1 MNIQIIQVPYD
12 SGCRDVRNGL
22 GPSHFVNH
30 GIAQT
35 ISELDHRIET
45 EHLEIETDPMNVVGT
60 TFELNRHLAMRVSA
74 ASKAGKFPLVLAG
87 NCNSCIGTLAG
98 VGSANLGVIWF
109 DAHADFNTPESTASG
124 YLDGMGL
131 ATATGDCWKNL
142 AQTVTGFTP
151 VPETNVVLIGARDVD
166 PAEQDRL
173 KRSAI
178 AQISADAIRRT
189 GVEESA
195 LPVLD
200 PLQKRTR
207 QVYLH
212 IDMDILDLQIARANA
227 FAAPGGLTTKEVIEA
242 IQLIKQRFTLRACA
256 LTAYDPAVDPEGR
269 VVEAGLKF
277 AAAVVADSSA
287 DDKKR

>member
-12 SGCRDVRNGL
+12 SGHRDTRNGL
-22 GPSHFVNH
+22 GPSHFVNQ

-35 ISELDHRIET
+35 ISELGHRVET
-45 EHLEIETDPMNVVGT
+45 EQLEIEADPMNAVGT
-60 TFELNRHLAMRVSA
+60 TFKLIRHLAKRVSA

-98 VGSANLGVIWF
+98 VSPAGLGVIWF
-109 DAHADFNTPESTASG
+109 DAHADFNTPESTVSG

-131 ATATGDCWKNL
+131 ATATGHCWKNL
-142 AQTVTGFTP
+142 AQTVPGFTP
-151 VPETNVVLIGARDVD
+151 VPETNVILIGARDVD

-178 AQISADAIRRT
+178 AQISADAIRKT
-189 GVEESA
+189 GVKESA

-200 PLQKRTR
+200 PLQQRTR

-227 FAAPGGLTTKEVIEA
+227 FAAPGGLTAEKVIEA
-242 IQLIKQRFTLRACA
+242 IQLIKKRFTLRACA
-256 LTAYDPAVDPEGR
+256 LTAYDPAADPEGR
-269 VVEAGLKF
+269 VVDAGLKF
-277 AAAVVADSSA
+277 AAAVFADNPA
-287 DDKKR
+287 NDK